1 MGELVRRE
9 EIKNM
14 LDQLFISKVR
24 IKILKLFLTNPDD
37 RYYVREIQRAVDEE
51 INAVRRE
58 LSRLLEIKLLTNEQ
72 RSNRLYYQVR
82 TDFPLYDELLGM
94 VAKEHSL
101 GKRLLEQASK
111 LGKVKYA
118 YISRSFALGNPAG
131 DQDVDLVIIGDVALD
146 KVRRFVKEE
155 EARLGHEI
163 NYTVMNEEELELRK
177 DRKDRFLM
185 RAFLQGK
192 IMLIGDEDEMMR

>member
-1 MGELVRRE
+1 
-9 EIKNM
+9 M

-24 IKILKLFLTNPDD
+24 IKILKLFLTNPEE

-82 TDFPLYDELLGM
+82 KDFPLYDELLGLI
-94 VAKEHSL
+94 AKEHSS
-101 GKRLLEQASK
+101 GKRFLKQANK
-111 LGKVKYA
+111 LGNIKYA
-118 YISRSFALGNPAG
+118 YISRSFALGQPAS
-131 DQDVDLVIIGDVALD
+131 DQDVDLVIVGDTDLD
-146 KVRRFVKEE
+146 KVRKFVKEE

-163 NYTVMNEEELELRK
+163 NYTVMDEDELELRK

-192 IMLIGDEDEMMR
+192 IMLIGNEDELMR

>member
-1 MGELVRRE
+1 
-9 EIKNM
+9 M

-24 IKILKLFLTNPDD
+24 IKILKLFLTNPEE
-37 RYYVREIQRAVDEE
+37 RYYVREIQRAIDEE

-58 LSRLLEIKLLTNEQ
+58 LSRLLDIKLLTNEQ

-82 TDFPLYDELLGM
+82 KDFPLYDELLGM
-94 VAKEHSL
+94 IAKEHSL
-101 GKRLLEQASK
+101 GARLLKQANK
-111 LGKVKYA
+111 LGNIKFA
-118 YISRSFALGNPAG
+118 YVTRSFALGKPAS
-131 DQDVDLVIIGDVALD
+131 DQDVDLVIVGDVDLD
-146 KVRRFVKEE
+146 KVRRFVKKE

-163 NYTVMNEEELELRK
+163 NYTVMGEEELELRK